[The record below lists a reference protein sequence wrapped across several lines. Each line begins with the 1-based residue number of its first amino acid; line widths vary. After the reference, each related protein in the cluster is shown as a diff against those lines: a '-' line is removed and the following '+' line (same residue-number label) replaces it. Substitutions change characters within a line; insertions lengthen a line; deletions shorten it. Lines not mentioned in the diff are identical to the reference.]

1 MSHILKAELLDA
13 LKRNLRD
20 LEGVRLIS
28 PDDLDIINEKRILR
42 QQIVELEKGSSD
54 DYKMAV

>member
-1 MSHILKAELLDA
+1 MTHILKAELLHA

-20 LEGVRLIS
+20 LEGIRLIS

-42 QQIVELEKGSSD
+42 QQIAELEKGGSD
-54 DYKMAV
+54 DYTMAV